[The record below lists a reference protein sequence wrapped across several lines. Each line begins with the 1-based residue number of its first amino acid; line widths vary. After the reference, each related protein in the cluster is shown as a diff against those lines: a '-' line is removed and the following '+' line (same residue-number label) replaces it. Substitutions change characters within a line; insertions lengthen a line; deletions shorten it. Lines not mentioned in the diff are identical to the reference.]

1 MSASAAAVEVLP
13 QAADA
18 AGKQLVQ
25 LISGRVDAIVDRRVL
40 GWAWHPGHPG
50 ERLHIECHLDG
61 RKVTSIVADQTR
73 IDLKRN
79 GIGDGSH
86 AFDFELAADLRAN
99 IERLEFTA
107 LASSGESMVLRV
119 ASTDERAAEAA
130 IAVPLSRVLERLDLL
145 LSVSRQIVLG
155 QRETFTSTKSLT
167 ERVGKLS
174 SEGGTIET
182 AISQVAES
190 QGDVGSRVTAI
201 EIFLKRFDTTLAG
214 FDQRLTALQ
223 AIGKHEV
230 KPLVIILATI
240 LGFVAGAV
248 LTAFLR

>member
-1 MSASAAAVEVLP
+1 MPSVVSVATPSDDPGETTQQLALP
-13 QAADA
+13 
-18 AGKQLVQ
+18 
-25 LISGRVDAIVDRRVL
+25 ITGRVDAIADRRVL
-40 GWAWHPGHPG
+40 GWAWHPGYPR
-50 ERLHIECHLDG
+50 ERLQIECHIDG
-61 RKVTSIVADQTR
+61 RKVASVVADQSR

-86 AFDFELAADLRAN
+86 AFDFELADDVVAN

-107 LASSGESMVLRV
+107 LASNGESIGLRV
-119 ASTDERAAEAA
+119 ASIDERAAEAA
-130 IAVPLSRVLERLDLL
+130 ISVPLTRVLERLDLL
-145 LSVSRQIVLG
+145 LSVSRQLVLG

-167 ERVGKLS
+167 DRVSKLS

-190 QGDVGSRVTAI
+190 QSDVGGRVAAI
-201 EIFLKRFDTTLAG
+201 EIFLKRFDTTLAS

-230 KPLVIILATI
+230 KPIVIILATL
-240 LGFVAGAV
+240 LGVVAGV
-248 LTAFLR
+248 ILTSLVR